1 MRRFLAFI
9 AVIAVAVFAVL
20 YLYGSSIDDSC
31 VTIGGEKTCWKGY
44 AMTVSSEFCTKSPC
58 QAVPELQ
65 RHNTV
70 VDAIVT
76 GCDKAK
82 SQDFADAQLNSE
94 IEDALKLITS
104 YDVNAMTLCSDPGI
118 ILAKKF
124 YD

>member
-1 MRRFLAFI
+1 MRRFLAAAVFI
-9 AVIAVAVFAVL
+9 AVVAFVAL

-44 AMTVSSEFCTKSPC
+44 AATVSSEFCSKSPC
-58 QAVPELQ
+58 AASPELQ
-65 RHNTV
+65 RHNAV
-70 VDAIVT
+70 VDAIVA
-76 GCDKAK
+76 GCDRAK
-82 SQDFADAQLNSE
+82 SQDFSDSRLNSD

-104 YDVNAMTLCSDPGI
+104 YDVNARTLCSDPGI

>member
-9 AVIAVAVFAVL
+9 VVIAVAAFAVL

-44 AMTVSSEFCTKSPC
+44 TVTVSSEFCTRSPC
-58 QAVPELQ
+58 QASPELQ
-65 RHNTV
+65 RHNAV
-70 VDAIVT
+70 VDAIVA
-76 GCDKAK
+76 GCDRTK
-82 SQDFADAQLNSE
+82 SQDFSDTRLNSD

-104 YDVNAMTLCSDPGI
+104 YDVNVRTLCSDPGI